1 MSTLKAASKFSFILV
16 NSINIITI
24 AITFVKKKG
33 ILNHILKNSPNKN
46 LSIVYSSSIAD
57 WYSTNLDTILL
68 SFLDVT
74 LSFKIIAFDIP
85 RIVSKAI
92 ATPTAISIPET
103 GAKNTNRDVI
113 TYVI

>member
-1 MSTLKAASKFSFILV
+1 MSILNAASKFSFILV
-16 NSINIITI
+16 NSINIMII

-46 LSIVYSSSIAD
+46 LSIVYSSNIAD

-68 SFLDVT
+68 SFLDVI
-74 LSFKIIAFDIP
+74 LSFKITAFDIP

-92 ATPTAISIPET
+92 DTPTAISIPET